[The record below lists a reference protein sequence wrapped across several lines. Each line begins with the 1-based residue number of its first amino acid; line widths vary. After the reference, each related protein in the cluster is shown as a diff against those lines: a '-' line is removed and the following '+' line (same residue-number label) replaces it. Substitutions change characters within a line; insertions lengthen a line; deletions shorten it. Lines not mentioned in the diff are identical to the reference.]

1 MIVHDNCPI
10 HKSSIVQDWFTDHPD
25 VVQLFW
31 PARSPDLN
39 PIENIWGRIVLE
51 WDHANERNPAELE
64 LHAQK
69 SWDRFRSSGGSDY
82 CRNLVASMQDRVK
95 EVIENEGKYTHY

>member
-10 HKSSIVQDWFTDHPD
+10 HKSSKVQDWFTDHPD
-25 VVQLFW
+25 VVHLFW

-39 PIENIWGRIVLE
+39 AIENILGRIVLE
-51 WDHANERNPAELE
+51 MDHANKRNPAELE
-64 LHAQK
+64 LLAQK

-82 CRNLVASMQDRVK
+82 RKNLVAIMQDRVK
-95 EVIENEGKYTHY
+95 EALESEGKYTHH